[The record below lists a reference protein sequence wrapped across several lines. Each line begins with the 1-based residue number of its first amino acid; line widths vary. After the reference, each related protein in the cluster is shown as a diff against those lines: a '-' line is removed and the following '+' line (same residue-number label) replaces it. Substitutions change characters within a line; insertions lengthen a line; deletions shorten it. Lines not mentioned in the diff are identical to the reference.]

1 MKAGASPLHDGA
13 FVLDPEARALL
24 VGLDG
29 ALGEAFYVLGQHL
42 LLVAVGCIR
51 LGVSRVWSASG
62 RPPIPFPPFLPE
74 GPGAARPYLGFFQV
88 LHHLLEDGCVVPP
101 RHPEITALE
110 FVALQFGSH
119 FSVQTRF

>member
-1 MKAGASPLHDGA
+1 M
-13 FVLDPEARALL
+13 
-24 VGLDG
+24 GLDG

-51 LGVSRVWSASG
+51 
-62 RPPIPFPPFLPE
+62 
-74 GPGAARPYLGFFQV
+74 LGFFQV

-119 FSVQTRF
+119 FSVQTRFCAQHGSQAHLVVGFPILVDLLEEPCVVGTEIL